1 MNAWQLPFEI
11 KIRKSQSL
19 YHFSSYA
26 EKGVLEMSPKSSR
39 VLAALSIGFLF
50 ASTVFAAGD
59 AKKGAKVF
67 KKVGCA
73 TCHNADAMGKAKP
86 DALDKQKGPQI
97 AGLDEAYAVAQI
109 TAIAKKERVTET
121 TVDMQRKVAT
131 MTPDQILDVAAY
143 VNTLAPK
150 HKGMKE

>member
-1 MNAWQLPFEI
+1 MN
-11 KIRKSQSL
+11 RKL
-19 YHFSSYA
+19 
-26 EKGVLEMSPKSSR
+26 SR
-39 VLAALSIGFLF
+39 VMASLSIGFLF
-50 ASTVFAAGD
+50 ASSVLAAGD
-59 AKKGAKVF
+59 ATKGAKVF

-97 AGLDEAYAVAQI
+97 AGLDVEYATAQI
-109 TAIAKKERVTET
+109 TAIAKKERVSET

-131 MTPDQILDVAAY
+131 LTPEQILDVAAY
-143 VNTLAPK
+143 VQTLAPK